1 MIRLKDRVAIVT
13 GAAGGIGTATAARL
27 ATDGATVIMADIN
40 ADLVS
45 AEAAKV
51 PGAVA
56 MTIDLTSEDQIKAFV
71 VKVAARFGRIDIL
84 HNNAAIQSDSQRQRD
99 LDVVNL
105 DTAAWDMAMAVNVR
119 GAMLMCKYVIPHM
132 IAGDL
137 APA

>member
-1 MIRLKDRVAIVT
+1 M
-13 GAAGGIGTATAARL
+13 
-27 ATDGATVIMADIN
+27 
-40 ADLVS
+40 
-45 AEAAKV
+45 

-99 LDVVNL
+99 LDGVNL

-132 IAGDL
+132 IAGGGGSIIHSASGFGVEGEATL
-137 APA
+137 TAYAPYFKQRDPCRRRRCHRGRP

>member
-1 MIRLKDRVAIVT
+1 M
-13 GAAGGIGTATAARL
+13 
-27 ATDGATVIMADIN
+27 
-40 ADLVS
+40 
-45 AEAAKV
+45 